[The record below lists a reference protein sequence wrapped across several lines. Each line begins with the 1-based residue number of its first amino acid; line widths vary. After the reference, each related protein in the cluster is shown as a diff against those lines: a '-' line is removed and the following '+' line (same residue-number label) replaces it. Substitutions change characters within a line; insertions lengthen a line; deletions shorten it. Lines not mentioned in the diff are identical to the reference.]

1 MKLNIHANMHHK
13 ASDESCKAQIYIGY
27 LDTARI
33 SQLFKLLINEEYD
46 EADLEDKDGGSLQEQ
61 IR

>member
-27 LDTARI
+27 NDTARI
-33 SQLFKLLINEEYD
+33 FQLFKLVINEEYD
-46 EADLEDKDGGSLQEQ
+46 EAELEDKDGGGLQEQ